1 MKTVQSADAAL
12 STISTISTITAITA
26 VTAVA
31 VFATFAALLPGLLGA
46 PAFAQAPVIAK
57 SHCQL
62 VWPHS
67 NLSCCPPVSS

>member
-1 MKTVQSADAAL
+1 MKTVPSADAAV
-12 STISTISTITAITA
+12 SAISAITA

-31 VFATFAALLPGLLGA
+31 LFATFAALLPGLLGA
-46 PAFAQAPVIAK
+46 PAFAQAPVIVK

-67 NLSCCPPVSS
+67 NVSCCPPMSS